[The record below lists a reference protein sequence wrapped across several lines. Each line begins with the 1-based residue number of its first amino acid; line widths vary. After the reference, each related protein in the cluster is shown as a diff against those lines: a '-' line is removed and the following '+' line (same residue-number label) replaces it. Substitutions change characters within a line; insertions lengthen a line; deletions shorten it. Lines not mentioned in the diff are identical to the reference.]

1 MQLKRKHKVMVGA
14 VAVLAAAGGGA
25 ALASSDS
32 GSPSVESQAIIDDAA
47 GKLGIPASK
56 LSDALR
62 NALNDRVDAAVAAGR
77 LTKEEGAALKARIQ
91 SNGFPLFGGGLHG
104 EFGHVGVF
112 GSLDEASTY
121 LGLTEAQ
128 LRTKLEGGKS
138 LAQVARDQGK
148 SVDGLIDTL
157 VAAAKKKLDGAVSAG
172 RITKAQ
178 EDEMLSGL
186 KDRIGNLVNATG
198 PEGPHF
204 RRPGFGFRHIEG
216 PPA

>member
-1 MQLKRKHKVMVGA
+1 MQLKRKHKMMVGA
-14 VAVLAAAGGGA
+14 AAMLAAAGGGA
-25 ALASSDS
+25 ALASSES

-56 LSDALR
+56 LSEALR
-62 NALNDRVDAAVAAGR
+62 NALNDRIDAAVAARR

-91 SNGFPLFGGGLHG
+91 SDGFPLFGGLHA

-112 GSLDEASTY
+112 GSLDEAAAY

-128 LRTKLEGGKS
+128 LRAKLEGGKS
-138 LAQVARDQGK
+138 LAQVALDQSK
-148 SVDGLIDTL
+148 SVDGLVNTL
-157 VAAAKKKLDGAVSAG
+157 LAAAKKKLDGAVSAG

>member
-14 VAVLAAAGGGA
+14 VAMLAAAGGGA
-25 ALASSDS
+25 ALASSET
-32 GSPSVESQAIIDDAA
+32 GSPSVESQAVIDDAA

-62 NALNDRVDAAVAAGR
+62 NALNDRIDAAVAAGR
-77 LTKEEGAALKARIQ
+77 LTKEEGASLKARIQ
-91 SNGFPLFGGGLHG
+91 SDGFPLLGGLHD
-104 EFGHVGVF
+104 ELGHVGAF
-112 GSLDEASTY
+112 GSLDEAAAY
-121 LGLTEAQ
+121 LGLKEAQ

-138 LAQVARDQGK
+138 LAQVAHDQGK
-148 SVDGLIDTL
+148 SVDGLIATL

-198 PEGPHF
+198 PEGRPHF
-204 RRPGFGFRHIEG
+204 RRPGFGFRRFEG

>member
-14 VAVLAAAGGGA
+14 AAMLAAAGGGA
-25 ALASSDS
+25 ALASSET
-32 GSPSVESQAIIDDAA
+32 GSPSVESQAVIDDAA

-91 SNGFPLFGGGLHG
+91 SDGFPLFRGLHG

-148 SVDGLIDTL
+148 SVDGLVSTL

-186 KDRIGNLVNATG
+186 EDRIGNLVNATG
-198 PEGPHF
+198 PEGPRF
-204 RRPGFGFRHIEG
+204 RRPGFGFRHPEG